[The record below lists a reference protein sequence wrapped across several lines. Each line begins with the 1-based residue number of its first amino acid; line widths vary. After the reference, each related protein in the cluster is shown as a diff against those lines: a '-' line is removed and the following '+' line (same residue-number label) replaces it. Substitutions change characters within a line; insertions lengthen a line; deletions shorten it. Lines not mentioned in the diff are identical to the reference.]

1 MNEFKFDFDY
11 IKKNCNQ
18 KKFLKDI
25 IVGNGDMFLNV
36 MASCF
41 DYDLNVI
48 NSDFVDYEKIA
59 DDYDD
64 KKNQEFKLTINKYQ
78 FDGTL
83 LPKLSDNFKL
93 ELHFDFGL
101 CSYYLIS
108 SKIEKYYL
116 YIYCERFSFYT
127 ERFHGGRPTTIYDK
141 HGLTVN
147 YVKTLLK
154 EKLTKVQ
161 FFELIMEWDKK
172 EGTFRPFEDGY
183 LSTDGIDYYNLY
195 LQDKLK

>member
-1 MNEFKFDFDY
+1 MNEFKFDFNY
-11 IKKNCNQ
+11 IKKNLNQ
-18 KKFLKDI
+18 KNFLKDI
-25 IVGNGDMFLNV
+25 IDGNGDMFLNV

-41 DYDLNVI
+41 DHDLNVI
-48 NSDFVDYEKIA
+48 NNDFVDYEKIA
-59 DDYDD
+59 DEYDD
-64 KKNQEFKLTINKYQ
+64 KKNQKFKLTINKYQ

-101 CSYYLIS
+101 CSYYIIS

-116 YIYCERFSFYT
+116 YIYCERLSFYT
-127 ERFHGGRPTTIYDK
+127 KQFHKRATTVYDR
-141 HGLTVN
+141 HSLTDN
-147 YVKTLLK
+147 YVKIALK

-183 LSTDGIDYYNLY
+183 LSTDGIDYYDLY
-195 LQDKLK
+195 SQGELK